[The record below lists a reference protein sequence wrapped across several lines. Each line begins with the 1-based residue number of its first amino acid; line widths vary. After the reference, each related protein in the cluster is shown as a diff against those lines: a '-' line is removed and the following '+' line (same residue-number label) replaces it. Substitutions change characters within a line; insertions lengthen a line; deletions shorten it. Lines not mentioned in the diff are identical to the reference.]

1 MSKSIKALFIQC
13 VLLGGV
19 PTVKKEPEEEKVV
32 FAVPIGK
39 DVTSP
44 VSIPYVLINPITINT
59 VTVAE
64 TDMTYA
70 STIEIDGLK
79 DPTVE
84 EKINKAIQDRFDI
97 LMSYQD
103 FTKLPPFRGIRQK
116 IKDNAVLAN
125 FNVYASV
132 SYNANN
138 VLGICFNMYL
148 ALNNPDGTQAYV
160 NVTDGMTFELIHGNT
175 LNLSDVFTNDAD
187 ISKLVNDSVSDS
199 LIDLNSQDENPS
211 DYFWYGHLMQIAPFT
226 GIKADQP
233 FFISDQGLHLIIDY
247 RTPVFETQQNSYTIT
262 VPFYDF
268 LNYIGITQ
276 RFVSESPIYTKP
288 IIDRQF
294 LFLETDNEVLS
305 VENLGTGTSDFR
317 FRISYPKNLDPT
329 YIALMNTMKES
340 AKKEL
345 TDYMA
350 THTVNYL
357 NGAITVLQIGPYIC
371 IQGSGEAY
379 AGDLFTFID
388 QYACYDKAKQLVTI
402 SDFFKPGF
410 DYETRIRQLIQKEI
424 NVGYLPDDISIDEIY
439 DSLKIRLNNTGF
451 YISGEGYS
459 PSLGQKQYMGINPV
473 FSEFGV
479 ENLTLFD

>member
-1 MSKSIKALFIQC
+1 MSKSIRALLILIL
-13 VLLGGV
+13 LLGGCT
-19 PTVKKEPEEEKVV
+19 PVKEEPDELEVV
-32 FAVPIGK
+32 FADPIGK
-39 DVTSP
+39 EVTSP

-70 STIEIDGLK
+70 SRIEIDGLK

-84 EKINKAIQDRFDI
+84 DKINTAIQNRFDT

-116 IKDNAVLAN
+116 IKDNAVLSN
-125 FNVYASV
+125 FNLYASV

-160 NVTDGMTFELIHGNT
+160 NVTDGMVFELIHGNT

-199 LIDLNSQDENPS
+199 LRELNSQDENPS

-247 RTPVFETQQNSYTIT
+247 RTPVFETQQSSYSIT

-268 LNYIGITQ
+268 LNFIGITE
-276 RFVSESPIYTKP
+276 RFVSNTEIYTKP
-288 IIDRQF
+288 IIDREF
-294 LFLETDNEVLS
+294 LFLGTDQEVLS
-305 VENLGTGTSDFR
+305 IEDLGTSSSNFR
-317 FRISYPKNLDPT
+317 FRISYPKDLDPAYVT
-329 YIALMNTMKES
+329 LMNTVKES

-357 NGAITVLQIGPYIC
+357 NGAITVTQIGPYTC

-379 AGDLFTFID
+379 AGDLFTFVD

-410 DYETRIRQLIQKEI
+410 DYETRIKQLIQKEI
-424 NVGYLPDDISIDEIY
+424 DVGYLPNDISIDEIY
-439 DSLKIRLNNTGF
+439 ASLKIRLHNTGF

-459 PSLGQKQYMGINPV
+459 PSLGQKQYLGMTPA
-473 FSEFGV
+473 FSQFGA
-479 ENLTLFD
+479 ENLALFD